1 MFPLRFEPMPTPL
14 SPLPEPLPSA
24 ARERVVE
31 VLKRQFA
38 NDELTLADLERRL
51 QHVYE
56 ATTPQE
62 LAGITG
68 DLPAVPAHQGA
79 DAKITALFSGQERKL
94 TGVVPRELSLRA
106 RVGYVELDLT
116 GATFE
121 PGVTTIDVRTFMG
134 YVEMH
139 LPAGVRV
146 ETEGRALFGYFSTKG
161 SGPEGKTTSVVRITG
176 RAALGYAEIWIA

>member
-1 MFPLRFEPMPTPL
+1 M
-14 SPLPEPLPSA
+14 LPEPLPSA

-38 NDELTLADLERRL
+38 SDELTLADFERRL
-51 QHVYE
+51 QHVYS

-62 LAGITG
+62 LAAITE
-68 DLPAVPAHQGA
+68 DLPADQGA

-106 RVGYVELDLT
+106 RIGYVELDLT
-116 GATFE
+116 GATFQ

>member
-1 MFPLRFEPMPTPL
+1 M
-14 SPLPEPLPSA
+14 LPEPLPSA

-38 NDELTLADLERRL
+38 SDELTLADFERRL
-51 QHVYE
+51 QHVYS

-62 LAGITG
+62 LAAITE
-68 DLPAVPAHQGA
+68 DLPADQDA

-106 RVGYVELDLT
+106 RIGYVELDLT
-116 GATFE
+116 GATFQ